1 MKLTPERLQRMAEQ
15 VSPGP
20 KAGGGLKLAR
30 SIGETPSVVV
40 SPGPKAGGGLKRS
53 AQVIHDNSAIVSP
66 GPKAGGGWKLE
77 GGA

>member
-30 SIGETPSVVV
+30 SIWETPSVVV
-40 SPGPKAGGGLKRS
+40 SPGPKAGGGLKLTKYSLTLIDRGFPRPQS
-53 AQVIHDNSAIVSP
+53 RGRI
-66 GPKAGGGWKLE
+66 E
-77 GGA
+77 TC